1 MNKSTSEDPGK
12 PMKPATAQ
20 TCQANAAVN
29 QALDLDDPMVLE
41 DANHGFLRTI
51 PDARITREDGSV
63 VWDLSVYRFLE
74 EEASPDSVNPSLW
87 RQARLNRLHGLYQVT
102 ERVYQVR
109 GFDLANMT
117 IIEGD
122 KGLILI
128 DPLMYSETAAAALKL
143 YREER
148 GDRPVHT
155 VIYSHSHPDHYGGV
169 EGVMTPEDAA
179 QGRIAV
185 IAPNGFLEEAISET
199 MIAGVPMRRRSLFQF
214 GPMLP
219 AGPLAHVDSGLG
231 KRVGRGTTSLIAPT
245 RVITQNFETEVID
258 GVEIHYQLTPGAEA
272 PAEMN
277 FYFPQFRVLN
287 LAENGCQ
294 TMHNLCPLRGAKTR
308 DSLAWSKYLGIAL
321 DRFVAKTDVVIAQHH
336 WPTFGTDRI
345 RRFVSE
351 QRDLYRYLHDQT
363 LRRMSHGQTPEE
375 LAEGFDLPTG
385 LVNRAHARPYYGAF
399 AHNLRAIYSHYL
411 GPFDGHPAHLHPL
424 PPEHA
429 AQRYVDYMG
438 GIDNL
443 LDRAT
448 KDYDNGDYRW
458 VLQVVYH
465 AVFADPQNQRA
476 RNLCADTMEQLG
488 YQSESS
494 TWRNAYLQGAAEMR
508 KGAPKAAGGAGV
520 ISARVAA
527 MMPISMVLDFLA
539 IRLNGEK
546 ADGLSLLIDWVMT
559 DEKVSYRL
567 TLSNSALSHEE
578 GSHGQAAQASIM
590 IDRDRLR
597 KMMNKGGQVT
607 DQIGTDAF
615 PVTGDLSKVKALFEC
630 FDAFN
635 PMFNIVEP

>member
-1 MNKSTSEDPGK
+1 
-12 PMKPATAQ
+12 MKPATAQ

-29 QALDLDDPMVLE
+29 QALDLDDPQVLE
-41 DANHGFLRTI
+41 DANRGFLRTI
-51 PDARITREDGSV
+51 PDARIEREDGSV

-87 RQARLNRLHGLYQVT
+87 RQARLNRLHGLYKVA

-143 YREER
+143 YRDER

-245 RVITQNFETEVID
+245 RVITQDFETEVID

-277 FYFPQFRVLN
+277 FHFPQFRVLN

-321 DRFVAKTDVVIAQHH
+321 SRYVDKTDVVIAQHH
-336 WPTFGTDRI
+336 WPTFGTERI

-385 LVNRAHARPYYGAF
+385 LINRAHARPYYGAF

-438 GIDNL
+438 GIENL

-488 YQSESS
+488 YQAESS

-508 KGAPKAAGGAGV
+508 NGAPKAAGGAGV
-520 ISARVAA
+520 ISARVAS
-527 MMPISMVLDFLA
+527 MMPVSMVLDFLA
-539 IRLNGEK
+539 IRLNGDK
-546 ADGLSLLIDWVMT
+546 ADGLNLLIDWVMT
-559 DEKVSYRL
+559 DENAKYRL
-567 TLSNSALSHEE
+567 TLSNAALSHEE
-578 GSHGQAAQASIM
+578 GSHGQAAQACIR

-615 PVTGDLSKVKALFEC
+615 PVTGDVSKVKALFEC
-630 FDAFN
+630 FDAFD

>member
-1 MNKSTSEDPGK
+1 MTNQSTKDLGQ
-12 PMKPATAQ
+12 PMKLATAQ
-20 TCQANAAVN
+20 TCEANRAVS
-29 QALDLDDPMVLE
+29 QALDLDDPAVQA
-41 DANHGFLRTI
+41 DANQGFIRTI
-51 PDARITREDGSV
+51 PDARITRTDGSV

-74 EEASPDSVNPSLW
+74 EEAAPDSVNPSLW
-87 RQARLNRLHGLYQVT
+87 RQARLNRLHGLYKVT
-102 ERVYQVR
+102 DRVYQVR

-122 KGLILI
+122 SGLILI
-128 DPLMYSETAAAALKL
+128 DPLMYSETAAAALAL

-245 RVITQNFETEVID
+245 RVISEPFEAETID
-258 GVEIHYQLTPGAEA
+258 GIDIQYQLTPGAEA

-308 DSLAWSKYLGIAL
+308 DSLAWSKYLGVAL
-321 DRFVAKTDVVIAQHH
+321 ERFVDQTDVVIAQHH

-345 RRFVSE
+345 RRFVTE
-351 QRDLYRYLHDQT
+351 QRDLYRFLHDQT
-363 LRRMSHGQTPEE
+363 LRRMSHGQTPDE
-375 LAEGFDLPTG
+375 LAEGFDLPSG

-424 PPEHA
+424 PPDQA
-429 AQRYVDYMG
+429 ACRYVEYMG
-438 GIDNL
+438 GTDAL
-443 LDRAT
+443 LDKAS
-448 KDYDNGDYRW
+448 KDYEQGSYRW

-465 AVFADPQNQRA
+465 AVFADPTNQRA
-476 RNLCADTMEQLG
+476 RDLCADTMEQLG

-508 KGAPKAAGGAGV
+508 RGAPKAAGGAGV

-527 MMPISMVLDFLA
+527 MMPVPMVLDFLA
-539 IRLNGEK
+539 IRLNGDK
-546 ADGLSLLIDWVMT
+546 ADGLSLHLDWVMT
-559 DEKVSYRL
+559 DEQSKHRL
-567 TLSNSALSHEE
+567 TLSNAALSHAE
-578 GSHGQAAQASIM
+578 GSHSLAADASLM
-590 IDRDRLR
+590 MNRDRLR
-597 KMMNKGGQVT
+597 EMMNKGGQVT
-607 DQIGTDAF
+607 DQLGTDAF
-615 PVTGDLSKVKALFEC
+615 PVEGDLSKARALFEC
-630 FDAFN
+630 FDAFD